1 MNYIWARFAYGEH
14 PMNRGSLR
22 PSGQRSRTPLLVAW
36 GLASILFL
44 FTVENIWIDPW
55 LRNKSHKMLS
65 LVPEALSGSWFL
77 ALMVGG
83 IMLAFLVMCQ
93 ILLIKDRSLSVW
105 MKVGTGTAVLVV
117 LLLSGLWVRNTSGL
131 SSAIRLQSSGAA
143 HTVALKW
150 HPSSAQVAGYNV
162 YRSMTPA
169 GNYVQINSSL
179 VQGVTFTDN
188 AVKSGV
194 TYYYVTRAVDALG
207 HESVNSNEARAV
219 IP

>member
-1 MNYIWARFAYGEH
+1 MS
-14 PMNRGSLR
+14 RGSLR
-22 PSGQRSRTPLLVAW
+22 PSGRRSRMTLVAW
-36 GLASILFL
+36 GLASSILFL

-65 LVPEALSGSWFL
+65 MVPEALSGSWFL

-83 IMLAFLVMCQ
+83 TMLAFLVMCQ
-93 ILLIKDRSLSVW
+93 ILLTKDRSLSVW
-105 MKVGTGTAVLVV
+105 TKVGTGMTVLVV
-117 LLLSGLWVRNTSGL
+117 LLLSTLWVRMTSGL
-131 SSAIRLQSSGAA
+131 SSAIRLQSRGTT
-143 HTVALKW
+143 HTVVLKW
-150 HPSSAQVAGYNV
+150 QPSSSQVVGYNV
-162 YRSMTPA
+162 YRSVTPA

-188 AVKSGV
+188 TAESGL

-207 HESVNSNEARAV
+207 HESANSNEARAA

>member
-1 MNYIWARFAYGEH
+1 
-14 PMNRGSLR
+14 
-22 PSGQRSRTPLLVAW
+22 LVAW
-36 GLASILFL
+36 GLASSILFL

-65 LVPEALSGSWFL
+65 MVPEALSGSWFL

-83 IMLAFLVMCQ
+83 TMLAFLVMCQ
-93 ILLIKDRSLSVW
+93 ILLTKDRSLSVW
-105 MKVGTGTAVLVV
+105 TKVGTGITVLVV
-117 LLLSGLWVRNTSGL
+117 LLLSTLWVRMTSGL
-131 SSAIRLQSSGAA
+131 SSAIRLQSRGTT
-143 HTVALKW
+143 HTVVLKW
-150 HPSSAQVAGYNV
+150 QPSSSQVVGYNV

-188 AVKSGV
+188 TAESGL

-207 HESVNSNEARAV
+207 HESANSNEARAA

>member
-1 MNYIWARFAYGEH
+1 MT
-14 PMNRGSLR
+14 SL
-22 PSGQRSRTPLLVAW
+22 AW
-36 GLASILFL
+36 GLASLLCL

-65 LVPEALSGSWFL
+65 MVPEALSGSWFL

-83 IMLAFLVMCQ
+83 IALAFLVMCQ

-105 MKVGTGTAVLVV
+105 TKVGTGIAVLVV
-117 LLLSGLWVRNTSGL
+117 LLLSALWVRMTSGL
-131 SSAIRLQSSGAA
+131 PSEIRLQSRGTT

-150 HPSSAQVAGYNV
+150 RPSSSHVAGYNV

-188 AVKSGV
+188 TVESGLTSELL
-194 TYYYVTRAVDALG
+194 TY
-207 HESVNSNEARAV
+207 
-219 IP
+219 PP

>member
-1 MNYIWARFAYGEH
+1 MS
-14 PMNRGSLR
+14 RGSLR
-22 PSGQRSRTPLLVAW
+22 PSGRRSRTTLVAW
-36 GLASILFL
+36 GLASSILFL

-65 LVPEALSGSWFL
+65 MVPEALSGSWFL

-83 IMLAFLVMCQ
+83 TMLAFLVMCQ
-93 ILLIKDRSLSVW
+93 ILLTKDRSLSVW
-105 MKVGTGTAVLVV
+105 TKVGTGITVLVV
-117 LLLSGLWVRNTSGL
+117 LLLSTLWVRMTSGL
-131 SSAIRLQSSGAA
+131 SSAIRLQSRGTT
-143 HTVALKW
+143 HTVVLKW
-150 HPSSAQVAGYNV
+150 QPSSSQVVGYNV

-188 AVKSGV
+188 TAESGL

-207 HESVNSNEARAV
+207 HESANSNEARAA

>member
-1 MNYIWARFAYGEH
+1 MS
-14 PMNRGSLR
+14 RGSLR
-22 PSGQRSRTPLLVAW
+22 PSGRRSRTMFVAW
-36 GLASILFL
+36 GLASSILFL

-65 LVPEALSGSWFL
+65 MVPEALSGSWFL

-93 ILLIKDRSLSVW
+93 ILLTKDRSLSVW
-105 MKVGTGTAVLVV
+105 TKVGTGITVLVV
-117 LLLSGLWVRNTSGL
+117 LLLSTLWVRMTSGL
-131 SSAIRLQSSGAA
+131 SSAIRLQSRGTT
-143 HTVALKW
+143 HTVVLKW
-150 HPSSAQVAGYNV
+150 QPSSSQVVGYNV

-169 GNYVQINSSL
+169 GNYVLINSSL

-188 AVKSGV
+188 TAQSGL

-207 HESVNSNEARAV
+207 HESANSNEARAA

>member
-1 MNYIWARFAYGEH
+1 MS
-14 PMNRGSLR
+14 RGSLR
-22 PSGQRSRTPLLVAW
+22 PSGQRSRITLIAW
-36 GLASILFL
+36 GLASLLFL

-55 LRNKSHKMLS
+55 LRNKSHKIPSM
-65 LVPEALSGSWFL
+65 VPEALSGSWFL

-83 IMLAFLVMCQ
+83 IAFAFLVMCQ
-93 ILLIKDRSLSVW
+93 ILLTQDRSLSVW
-105 MKVGTGTAVLVV
+105 TKVGTGIAVLVV
-117 LLLSGLWVRNTSGL
+117 LLLSAQWVRMTSGL
-131 SSAIRLQSSGAA
+131 SSAIRPQSRGTT

-150 HPSSAQVAGYNV
+150 RPSSSQVAGYNV

-169 GNYVQINSSL
+169 GNYVRINSSL

-188 AVKSGV
+188 TVESGL

-207 HESVNSNEARAV
+207 HESVNSNEARAA

>member
-1 MNYIWARFAYGEH
+1 MN
-14 PMNRGSLR
+14 PGSLR
-22 PSGQRSRTPLLVAW
+22 PSGRRSRTTLIAW

-55 LRNKSHKMLS
+55 LRNKSHEMLS

-93 ILLIKDRSLSVW
+93 ILLTKDRRLSVW
-105 MKVGTGTAVLVV
+105 TKVGTGIAVLVV
-117 LLLSGLWVRNTSGL
+117 LLLSALWVRMTSGL
-131 SSAIRLQSSGAA
+131 SSAIRLQSHGTT
-143 HTVALKW
+143 HTVSLKW
-150 HPSSAQVAGYNV
+150 RPSSSHVAGYNV
-162 YRSMTPA
+162 YRSTTPA

-179 VQGVTFTDN
+179 VQGVTFTDKT
-188 AVKSGV
+188 VESGL
-194 TYYYVTRAVDALG
+194 TYYYVTRAVDVVG
-207 HESVNSNEARAV
+207 HESVNSNEARAS

>member
-1 MNYIWARFAYGEH
+1 MR
-14 PMNRGSLR
+14 RGSLR
-22 PSGQRSRTPLLVAW
+22 PSGRRPKTTLVAW

-55 LRNKSHKMLS
+55 LRNKSHKTLS
-65 LVPEALSGSWFL
+65 MVPEALSGSWFL

-93 ILLIKDRSLSVW
+93 ILLTKDRSLSVW
-105 MKVGTGTAVLVV
+105 TKVGTGITVLVV
-117 LLLSGLWVRNTSGL
+117 LLLSVLWVRVTSGL
-131 SSAIRLQSSGAA
+131 TSAIRLQPRGTTHA
-143 HTVALKW
+143 VALKW
-150 HPSSAQVAGYNV
+150 QPSSSRVAGYNV

-188 AVKSGV
+188 TVESGL
-194 TYYYVTRAVDALG
+194 TYYYVTRAVDTLG
-207 HESVNSNEARAV
+207 HESVNSNEARAA